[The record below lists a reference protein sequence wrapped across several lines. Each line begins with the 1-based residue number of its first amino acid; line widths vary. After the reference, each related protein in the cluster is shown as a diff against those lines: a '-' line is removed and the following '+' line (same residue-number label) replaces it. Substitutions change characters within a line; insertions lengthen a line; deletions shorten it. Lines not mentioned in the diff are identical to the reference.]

1 MGTKT
6 SGAGEEPVLQCHSI
20 MEIGCISDIYTRFG
34 NGGTKLVLLNCVGM
48 DDGWILGRYTM
59 DTGEILR
66 RIIHGISMLY
76 LYVAQA
82 PRISI
87 HNPQVIYTICA

>member
-1 MGTKT
+1 M
-6 SGAGEEPVLQCHSI
+6 
-20 MEIGCISDIYTRFG
+20 
-34 NGGTKLVLLNCVGM
+34 VLLNCVGM

-59 DTGEILR
+59 DTGQILR

>member
-1 MGTKT
+1 MYDQIDAHPHVVDET
-6 SGAGEEPVLQCHSI
+6 P
-20 MEIGCISDIYTRFG
+20 
-34 NGGTKLVLLNCVGM
+34 VLLNCVGM

-59 DTGEILR
+59 DTGQILR